1 MACATKETSAC
12 LCTSCLNGCTSC
24 SGGCSGDCDGS
35 CSGDCRGCR
44 GDCSGDCK
52 GCSGTC
58 RGSCKGCSGCSSCS
72 GTCSGSCSGCTG
84 SCTGSCTSCSG
95 SCTGSCVGS
104 CTGQC
109 NTACTAEAQAELIA
123 NLGQNIA
130 VGQPVRASD
139 YTQLKAAIDGEYTR
153 RGKAAPDALSP
164 IPQPKGSVLLR
175 TAQQVLEDV
184 YGLDSMPEH
193 DWRNLFSP
201 GQVIPPSKWAP
212 VIAYLKVLGTEIV

>member
-1 MACATKETSAC
+1 MARCETTCTQNCSHSCDNRCDGGCGRNCTAC
-12 LCTSCLNGCTSC
+12 DNDCGKGCSNTC
-24 SGGCSGDCDGS
+24 SGGCSGS
-35 CSGDCRGCR
+35 
-44 GDCSGDCK
+44 
-52 GCSGTC
+52 
-58 RGSCKGCSGCSSCS
+58 
-72 GTCSGSCSGCTG
+72 CSGSCSGGCTSCRGCTG
-84 SCTGSCTSCSG
+84 SCSG
-95 SCTGSCVGS
+95 SCSSCTGS

-130 VGQPVRASD
+130 LGQLVRASD

-153 RGKAAPDALSP
+153 RGKAVPDALSP
-164 IPQPKGSVLLR
+164 IPQPKGNVLLR

-184 YGLDSMPEH
+184 YGLDSLPEH

-212 VIAYLKVLGTEIV
+212 VIAYLKTLATEIL

>member
-1 MACATKETSAC
+1 MACNTYCQQNCSRNC
-12 LCTSCLNGCTSC
+12 RYDCTGSCGGPSCQGTCEGGCSGSCTGSCSGCTGSC
-24 SGGCSGDCDGS
+24 SGGCSS
-35 CSGDCRGCR
+35 
-44 GDCSGDCK
+44 
-52 GCSGTC
+52 
-58 RGSCKGCSGCSSCS
+58 
-72 GTCSGSCSGCTG
+72 CTG

-153 RGKAAPDALSP
+153 RGKVAPDALSP

-184 YGLDSMPEH
+184 YGLDSLPEH

-212 VIAYLKVLGTEIV
+212 VIAYLKVLGAEIV

>member
-1 MACATKETSAC
+1 MACNTHCQQNCSRTCAETCEKTCSY
-12 LCTSCLNGCTSC
+12 GCN
-24 SGGCSGDCDGS
+24 
-35 CSGDCRGCR
+35 
-44 GDCSGDCK
+44 
-52 GCSGTC
+52 
-58 RGSCKGCSGCSSCS
+58 GCSGCSGSC
-72 GTCSGSCSGCTG
+72 GGKCQGGCTSCSGCTG

-123 NLGQNIA
+123 NFGQNIA
-130 VGQPVRASD
+130 VGQLVRASD

-153 RGKAAPDALSP
+153 RGKAVPDALSP
-164 IPQPKGSVLLR
+164 IPQPKGNVLLR

-184 YGLDSMPEH
+184 YGLDSLPEH
-193 DWRNLFSP
+193 DWRNLFSH

-212 VIAYLKVLGTEIV
+212 VIAYLKTLATGIL

>member
-1 MACATKETSAC
+1 MACNTHCQQNCSRTCAETCEKTCSY
-12 LCTSCLNGCTSC
+12 GCN
-24 SGGCSGDCDGS
+24 
-35 CSGDCRGCR
+35 
-44 GDCSGDCK
+44 
-52 GCSGTC
+52 
-58 RGSCKGCSGCSSCS
+58 GCSGCSGSC
-72 GTCSGSCSGCTG
+72 GGKCQGGCTSCSGCTG

-153 RGKAAPDALSP
+153 RGKAVPDALSP
-164 IPQPKGSVLLR
+164 IPQPKGNVLLR

-184 YGLDSMPEH
+184 YGLDSLPEH
-193 DWRNLFSP
+193 DWRNLFSH

-212 VIAYLKVLGTEIV
+212 VIAYLKTLATEIL

>member
-1 MACATKETSAC
+1 MACNTYCQQNCSRNC
-12 LCTSCLNGCTSC
+12 RYDCTGSCGGPSC
-24 SGGCSGDCDGS
+24 QGTCDGS
-35 CSGDCRGCR
+35 CSGSCTGN
-44 GDCSGDCK
+44 CK
-52 GCSGTC
+52 GCK
-58 RGSCKGCSGCSSCS
+58 GSCTGGCSSCT
-72 GTCSGSCSGCTG
+72 GNCS
-84 SCTGSCTSCSG
+84 GSCTSCSG

-123 NLGQNIA
+123 NLGKNIA

-164 IPQPKGSVLLR
+164 VPEPKGSVLLR

-184 YGLDSMPEH
+184 YGLDSLPEH

-212 VIAYLKVLGTEIV
+212 VIAYLKVLGTEII

>member
-1 MACATKETSAC
+1 MACNTYCQQNCSRNC
-12 LCTSCLNGCTSC
+12 RYDCTGSCGGPSC
-24 SGGCSGDCDGS
+24 QGTCEGGCSGS
-35 CSGDCRGCR
+35 C
-44 GDCSGDCK
+44 
-52 GCSGTC
+52 T
-58 RGSCKGCSGCSSCS
+58 
-72 GTCSGSCSGCTG
+72 GSCSGCTG
-84 SCTGSCTSCSG
+84 SCSGGCSSCTGSCSGSCTSCSG

-184 YGLDSMPEH
+184 YGLDSLPEH

-212 VIAYLKVLGTEIV
+212 VIAYLKVLGAEIV